1 MHKCTLAQPLNLHCC
16 CPACYP
22 QPSLL
27 QTTLVKYILE
37 EQHGHRIAVILNE
50 FGEETGIESAF
61 VQDDQ
66 VRFGQAASCCCCCMP
81 CCCMCSALA
90 SPAASLL
97 DHQRASLL
105 ALHPF
110 DINEHRIGRC

>member
-1 MHKCTLAQPLNLHCC
+1 MLCC
-16 CPACYP
+16 
-22 QPSLL
+22 LIL

-66 VRFGQAASCCCCCMP
+66 V
-81 CCCMCSALA
+81 
-90 SPAASLL
+90 SPVL
-97 DHQRASLL
+97 RRG
-105 ALHPF
+105 P
-110 DINEHRIGRC
+110 R